1 MPQYDE
7 KTAEC
12 LVFTY
17 KDGLLSKLAH
27 DLKIR
32 VSRFSVNATPN
43 PPAVSAEFDAQS
55 LRVINAVKDGEED
68 PKALSDSDK
77 EKIAGQIV
85 DDVLHA
91 KEHKTI
97 TFTSREVTKNNEGG
111 YNIRG
116 ELSLHGVKRPISAST
131 HLIDGR
137 QVVEVELNQ
146 TDFEITPFK
155 AMMGTLKIKPEL
167 RVRLS
172 IPNV

>member
-32 VSRFSVNATPN
+32 VTRFSVNVTAN
-43 PPAVSAEFDAQS
+43 PPTVSATFDAQS

-68 PKALSDSDK
+68 PKALSDADK
-77 EKIAGQIV
+77 EKIATQIA
-85 DDVLHA
+85 DDVLHSN
-91 KEHKTI
+91 EHKAI
-97 TFTSREVTKNNEGG
+97 TFTSDEVSKNNEGG
-111 YNIRG
+111 YDVRG
-116 ELSLHGVKRPISAST
+116 ELSLHGARRPISAST
-131 HLIDGR
+131 RLIDGR

-146 TDFEITPFK
+146 PDFEITPFK
-155 AMMGTLKIKPEL
+155 AMMGTLKVKPEV

-172 IPNV
+172 IPNA